1 MNHHLEP
8 GQLVDLARSLVAED
22 ETAASNRHLEECTR
36 CRTALD
42 RLSLVVRA
50 TAVDSTIP
58 TAALREVE
66 SLADSGEAP
75 AAGAIG
81 GRLVFDNVLAPRE
94 AGVRSLSPDR
104 HLLFEADQWAIDL
117 RLVRSD
123 RALSITGQLAN
134 AAAPTRG
141 CKGVAVLAWSRDGV
155 VGRGLTGSFGE
166 FSIACPDVAPLT
178 LEIRSSPAITIGI
191 PPARA

>member
-1 MNHHLEP
+1 MNHLEP
-8 GQLVDLARSLVAED
+8 AELVDLARGLVADD
-22 ETAASNRHLEECTR
+22 EAAPLRRHLEDCGR
-36 CRTALD
+36 CRTALE

-50 TAVDSTIP
+50 ARTDASMPGAAVREAEAL
-58 TAALREVE
+58 AAEW
-66 SLADSGEAP
+66 SSISAQ
-75 AAGAIG
+75 AIG
-81 GRLVFDNVLAPRE
+81 GRLVFDTVLEPRE
-94 AGVRSLSPDR
+94 AGVRGSALDR

-117 RLVRSD
+117 RLVRSE

-141 CKGVAVLAWSRDGV
+141 CTGVAVLAWSTEGV

-166 FSIACPDVAPLT
+166 FTIACPDVAPLT

>member
-1 MNHHLEP
+1 MNHLDP
-8 GQLVDLARSLVAED
+8 GQLVDLARSLVADD
-22 ETAASNRHLEECTR
+22 EAAALHEHLEECTR
-36 CRTALD
+36 CRAALD
-42 RLSLVVRA
+42 RLSLVVHAAARDSAIPAA
-50 TAVDSTIP
+50 T
-58 TAALREVE
+58 LREVE
-66 SLADSGEAP
+66 ALADAWAAP

-81 GRLVFDNVLAPRE
+81 GRLVFDNVIEPRE
-94 AGVRSLSPDR
+94 LGVRGGVSPDR

-117 RLVRSD
+117 RLVRSE

-141 CKGVAVLAWSRDGV
+141 CTGVAVLAWSTDGV

-166 FSIACPDVAPLT
+166 FTIACPDVAPLT

>member
-1 MNHHLEP
+1 MNHLEP
-8 GQLVDLARSLVAED
+8 AELVDLARGLIADD
-22 ETAASNRHLEECTR
+22 EAAPLRRHLEDCGR
-36 CRTALD
+36 CHAALE
-42 RLSLVVRA
+42 RLSIVVRA
-50 TAVDSTIP
+50 ARVDSSMP
-58 TAALREVE
+58 AATAEEAEALAAAW
-66 SLADSGEAP
+66 SMLS
-75 AAGAIG
+75 AGAIG
-81 GRLVFDNVLAPRE
+81 GRLVFDTVLEPRE
-94 AGVRSLSPDR
+94 AGVRGSGLDR

-117 RLVRSD
+117 RLVRNE

-141 CKGVAVLAWSRDGV
+141 CTGVAVLAWSTEGV

-166 FSIACPDVAPLT
+166 FTIACPDIAPLT

>member
-1 MNHHLEP
+1 MNHLEP
-8 GQLVDLARSLVAED
+8 GQLVDLARGLVGEDEASAMRPHLEDCGSCRAAFDRLLLVVNAARVDSSMPVAMVHEAED
-22 ETAASNRHLEECTR
+22 LAGDWSP
-36 CRTALD
+36 
-42 RLSLVVRA
+42 LS
-50 TAVDSTIP
+50 T
-58 TAALREVE
+58 
-66 SLADSGEAP
+66 
-75 AAGAIG
+75 GAIG
-81 GRLVFDNVLAPRE
+81 GRLVFDTVLEPRE
-94 AGVRSLSPDR
+94 AGVRGSALDR

-117 RLVRSD
+117 RLVRSE

-141 CKGVAVLAWSRDGV
+141 CTGVAVLAWSTEGV

-166 FSIACPDVAPLT
+166 FTIACPDVVPLT

>member
-1 MNHHLEP
+1 MNHIEP
-8 GQLVDLARSLVAED
+8 AELVDLARGLIADD
-22 ETAASNRHLEECTR
+22 EAARLRRHLEDCGR
-36 CRTALD
+36 CHAALG

-50 TAVDSTIP
+50 AHVDASMPAAAVREAEALAAEWSTIS
-58 TAALREVE
+58 T
-66 SLADSGEAP
+66 D
-75 AAGAIG
+75 AIG
-81 GRLVFDNVLAPRE
+81 GRLVFDTVLEPRE
-94 AGVRSLSPDR
+94 AGVRSSALDR

-117 RLVRSD
+117 RLVRSPH
-123 RALSITGQLAN
+123 ALSITGQLAN

-141 CKGVAVLAWSRDGV
+141 CTGVAVLAWSTEGV

-166 FSIACPDVAPLT
+166 FTIACPDVVPLT

>member
-1 MNHHLEP
+1 MNHLEP
-8 GQLVDLARSLVAED
+8 GQLVDLARSLVAD
-22 ETAASNRHLEECTR
+22 EEAAALHRHLEECAR
-36 CRTALD
+36 CRAALE
-42 RLSLVVRA
+42 RLSLVVHA
-50 TAVDSTIP
+50 AAMDSAVPAVT
-58 TAALREVE
+58 LREVE
-66 SLADSGEAP
+66 ALADSWAAP

-81 GRLVFDNVLAPRE
+81 GRLVFDNVIESRE
-94 AGVRSLSPDR
+94 LGVRGASPDR

-117 RLVRSD
+117 RLVRSE

-141 CKGVAVLAWSRDGV
+141 CTGVAVLAWSTDGV

-166 FSIACPDVAPLT
+166 FTIACPDVAPLT

>member
-8 GQLVDLARSLVAED
+8 GQLVDLARSLVADD
-22 ETAASNRHLEECTR
+22 EAAELRRHLEECTR
-36 CRTALD
+36 CRAALD
-42 RLSLVVRA
+42 RLSLVVGA
-50 TAVDSTIP
+50 TAVESAIP
-58 TAALREVE
+58 AVTLREVE
-66 SLADSGEAP
+66 ALADSWAAP
-75 AAGAIG
+75 AEGAIG
-81 GRLVFDNVLAPRE
+81 GRLVFDNVLEPRE

-141 CKGVAVLAWSRDGV
+141 CKGVAVLAWSQDGV
-155 VGRGLTGSFGE
+155 VARGLTGSFGE